1 MKNRHASSKVKKRE
15 VRKELELAK
24 SQLATLKQKS
34 HSDAEVLGQKL
45 FLEESLKLD
54 LESKLK
60 SALDVKRSSNQEAYL
75 INEARIELRDGLI
88 KAVDRVACLEIENKR
103 LKKELYARKVENSV
117 VKTELFQ
124 RDVGDMMYNRDKP
137 LIR

>member
-1 MKNRHASSKVKKRE
+1 MKNKHASSKAKKRE

-24 SQLATLKQKS
+24 TQLATLKQKS

-103 LKKELYARKVENSV
+103 IKKELYARKVENSV